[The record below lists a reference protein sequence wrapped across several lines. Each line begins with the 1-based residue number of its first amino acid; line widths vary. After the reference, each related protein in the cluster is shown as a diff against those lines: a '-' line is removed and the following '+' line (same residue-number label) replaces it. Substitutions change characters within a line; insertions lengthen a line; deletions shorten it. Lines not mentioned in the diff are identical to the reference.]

1 VSLFIQQLL
10 LGLGN
15 VPTDNIAENKFN
27 TLIWFYFLAAVI
39 VTNVAFF
46 NILIAIVS
54 DSYERITESKE
65 RSHLM
70 QQVSITAEFFDFIT
84 FDKEITANRYLYFIE
99 PVIDDS

>member
-1 VSLFIQQLL
+1 LFIQQLL

-15 VPTDNIAENKFN
+15 VPTDNVAENKFHY
-27 TLIWFYFLAAVI
+27 LIWFYFLIAIV

-54 DSYERITESKE
+54 DSYERIMESKE

-70 QQVSITAEFFDFIT
+70 QQVEITSEFIDFIT
-84 FDKEITANRYLYFIE
+84 FDEEITASPYLYFIE

>member
-1 VSLFIQQLL
+1 MGSVDKYESFITDVSGNKFMSLFIQQSL

-15 VPTDNIAENKFN
+15 VPTDNIADNKFRD
-27 TLIWFYFLAAVI
+27 LIWLYFFAAII

-54 DSYERITESKE
+54 DSYERIMESKE

-70 QQVSITAEFFDFIT
+70 
-84 FDKEITANRYLYFIE
+84 
-99 PVIDDS
+99 